1 MRPARIGFPSPW
13 KAAFALFASFPLSMG
28 ACIAP
33 SVLAPENRATVLDG
47 EHVEWA
53 AGDGSTVPG
62 TYVSTEIS
70 GRLATVLRKVVYLF
84 QEDGAYTGAALVDG
98 DPPRF
103 EVIGGRWR
111 MEGDLLYLDDAPPA
125 VLSAAPDGSLRLSG
139 EEGSVVL
146 RREAQH

>member
-1 MRPARIGFPSPW
+1 MRPVQIGFPSLLL
-13 KAAFALFASFPLSMG
+13 AAFAMFTGS
-28 ACIAP
+28 CIAP

-53 AGDGSTVPG
+53 AGDGSSVPG

-84 QEDGAYTGAALVDG
+84 EADGAYTGAALVDD

-111 MEGDLLYLDDAPPA
+111 VEDDLLYLDDAPPA

-139 EEGSVVL
+139 EEGTVVL
-146 RREAQH
+146 RREAQL